1 MNKERLQEIKDSIE
15 LQMIYEQNSSYRKEY
30 SSKLKEEIDL
40 YNEVVRLQSNEENL
54 IKYLEDKMN
63 EIRIGGC
70 DCLTTKMFETE
81 KRVYREVLERLKSGK
96 YE

>member
-1 MNKERLQEIKDSIE
+1 MNKKE
-15 LQMIYEQNSSYRKEY
+15 YRKHCEEQIERCIKLHDSKHLREY
-30 SSKLKEEIDL
+30 KLSL
-40 YNEVVRLQSNEENL
+40 ALLNECERRKQREENL

-81 KRVYREVLERLKSGK
+81 KRVYREVLEKVKSGK